1 MDKTIEKKFFKTF
14 ESGGTLHKCFD
25 WMQEKYDLGFKLN
38 KEDES
43 KPKKVLS
50 TKWQQFYDDILPK
63 LIREETEAFDYSVIE
78 NTDNPLIDEIA
89 NNLDE
94 CKNDMQRDRYI
105 FSLLTP
111 FKEYSD
117 KFNPIAEI
125 KELKGEV
132 NGICGIK
139 DFERNLAMWENM
151 PESEP
156 IKNINGEPA
165 GTPKEQAKACKEFI
179 EEYKNRIERAE
190 FLANKYR
197 ELIDGSSN
205 NERWLQKGTVE
216 NCMST
221 LHFYL
226 LMFARRLD
234 ALLLKRGINILWYQ
248 NECGIYLFERR
259 DITAIEYEIGSYKLA
274 RKYIDEALP
283 KYPVHKQGKN
293 TETAENEITLPSELD
308 TEKARKCFAKAIKAG
323 YMRKNDNGYKWL
335 FGGNKGQARL
345 GYFCNKVFVQ
355 PRPINKLE
363 SLFSVQ
369 KLSASI
375 TSADYEAKRADVKKW
390 RNEINNNIFN
400 D

>member
-1 MDKTIEKKFFKTF
+1 
-14 ESGGTLHKCFD
+14 
-25 WMQEKYDLGFKLN
+25 
-38 KEDES
+38 
-43 KPKKVLS
+43 
-50 TKWQQFYDDILPK
+50 
-63 LIREETEAFDYSVIE
+63 
-78 NTDNPLIDEIA
+78 
-89 NNLDE
+89 
-94 CKNDMQRDRYI
+94 
-105 FSLLTP
+105 
-111 FKEYSD
+111 
-117 KFNPIAEI
+117 
-125 KELKGEV
+125 
-132 NGICGIK
+132 
-139 DFERNLAMWENM
+139 
-151 PESEP
+151 
-156 IKNINGEPA
+156 
-165 GTPKEQAKACKEFI
+165 
-179 EEYKNRIERAE
+179 
-190 FLANKYR
+190 
-197 ELIDGSSN
+197 
-205 NERWLQKGTVE
+205 
-216 NCMST
+216 
-221 LHFYL
+221 
-226 LMFARRLD
+226 MFARRLD

-283 KYPVHKQGKN
+283 KYPVHEQGKN